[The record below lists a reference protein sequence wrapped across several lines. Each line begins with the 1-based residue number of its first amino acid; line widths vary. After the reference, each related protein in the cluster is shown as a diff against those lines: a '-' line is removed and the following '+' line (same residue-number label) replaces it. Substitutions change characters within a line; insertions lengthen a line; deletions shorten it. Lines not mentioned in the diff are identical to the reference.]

1 MLVCPI
7 ISHYPQNFL
16 GQIPNEIPFLWAFY
30 PYDVLLK
37 KNTEISMIFHGDPHE
52 FWVSS
57 GETPQDSAPEKD
69 AEVGATPSADVTPSV
84 DVTPSWKPQLTK
96 IKTTGRS

>member
-1 MLVCPI
+1 
-7 ISHYPQNFL
+7 
-16 GQIPNEIPFLWAFY
+16 
-30 PYDVLLK
+30 
-37 KNTEISMIFHGDPHE
+37 MIFHGDPHE